1 MRKEQK
7 IKKDQ
12 HTLKKYMKKLQNER
26 KEICRKAEVYAQ
38 GGHRNRVNAIGEA
51 VLKLLDDLNK
61 QQADLEIRGK
71 KMLNGTLFWLFEE
84 QKVKD
89 TDGIKGYR
97 YTIGYMVKTSEPKHT
112 EEEIQQELRETYA
125 KFKAETEEMY
135 GETTDEE
142 YGFVRAEDL
151 EAKRDEVKSEE

>member
-12 HTLKKYMKKLQNER
+12 HTIAKYMKRLQNER
-26 KEICRKAEVYAQ
+26 KEICRKAEVYSQ
-38 GGHRNRVNAIGEA
+38 GGHRNRVNAIGES
-51 VLKLLDDLNK
+51 VLKLLDDFNK
-61 QQADLEIRGK
+61 QQADLAIRGQ

-112 EEEIQQELRETYA
+112 EQEIQEELEKTYRLL
-125 KFKAETEEMY
+125 KAETEEMY
-135 GETTDEE
+135 GEVTDEE
-142 YGFVRAEDL
+142 YGGVKAE
-151 EAKRDEVKSEE
+151 EVKSESEE

>member
-12 HTLKKYMKKLQNER
+12 HAIAKYMKKMQKMR
-26 KEICRKAEVYAQ
+26 KEICRQSTVYAQ
-38 GGHRNRVNAIGEA
+38 GGHRNRVNAIGES
-51 VLKLLDDLNK
+51 VLKLLDDFNK
-61 QQADLEIRGK
+61 QQAELNVRGK
-71 KMLNGTLFWLFEE
+71 KMLDGTLFWLVDE

-89 TDGIKGYR
+89 TDGKTGYR
-97 YTIGYMVKTSEPKHT
+97 YTIAYLVKTSEPKYT

-125 KFKAETEEMY
+125 KMKAETEEMY

-142 YGFVRAEDL
+142 YREIWAE
-151 EAKRDEVKSEE
+151 EKKSEE

>member
-12 HTLKKYMKKLQNER
+12 HTIAKYMKRLQNER
-26 KEICRKAEVYAQ
+26 KEICRKAEVYSQ
-38 GGHRNRVNAIGEA
+38 GGHRNRVNAIGES
-51 VLKLLDDLNK
+51 VLKLLDDFDK
-61 QQADLEIRGK
+61 QQADLARRGQ

-112 EEEIQQELRETYA
+112 EQEIQEELEKTYQLL
-125 KFKAETEEMY
+125 KAETEEMY
-135 GETTDEE
+135 GEVTDEE
-142 YGFVRAEDL
+142 YGGVKAEG
-151 EAKRDEVKSEE
+151 